1 MGEGTFFAI
10 GPSKTERGP
19 ISPPFPLGET
29 RPTHAGAVKA
39 VLPRSIRPRSI
50 ASQLVILFTLTSAL
64 LLFCGLGG
72 FYLIVVQHA
81 FEEDNEF
88 LADRVSALET
98 ELGQTGGL
106 GRLIAALRDTHEG
119 TVEAFWVRV
128 IDPSGKIIAET
139 PQMSA
144 FLPPSAF
151 PSPTI
156 APSPL
161 RPKNYR
167 IDKKWFSLVA
177 RGEQTDGQPY
187 LLHIAQDRSG
197 DEEFATQFA
206 LVLGG
211 ALLFGVGAS
220 AVIAIAVTKRGLR
233 PLQQMTQSL
242 ERIDPNHL
250 NERLSRATW
259 PRELQPVA
267 TAFDAMLARLEN
279 SFTRLSQFS
288 ADLAH
293 ELRTP
298 ISNIRGEAEVTL
310 TRPRTPEDYR
320 DVIESITGECERLS
334 GIVENL
340 LFLARA
346 EATDRQ
352 IEKEIFRARPAIEK
366 IASYYRTIAEDRG
379 ISITN
384 EGEGDV
390 YADPV
395 LFDRALSN
403 LLDNA
408 LRFTPDRGKIT
419 IRSQSKNGR
428 TELAVGDTGCGIA
441 PHHLS
446 RIFDRFYR
454 VDSSRSSKGT
464 GLGLALVKSITD
476 LHGGSATATSELN
489 HGTTVTLT
497 FPGQNNS
504 VAQNRLPARS

>member
-1 MGEGTFFAI
+1 MGEGTLLAN
-10 GPSKTERGP
+10 GRSKTECGFLSR
-19 ISPPFPLGET
+19 SLPPGET
-29 RPTHAGAVKA
+29 HPAHAGAVRA
-39 VLPRSIRPRSI
+39 VLQWSTRPRSI
-50 ASQLVILFTLTSAL
+50 ASQLVLLFTLAAAL
-64 LLFCGLGG
+64 LLSCGLGT

-88 LADRVSALET
+88 LADRLSALES
-98 ELGQTGGL
+98 ELSQSGGL
-106 GRLIAALRDTHEG
+106 GRLTSTLRGAHENA
-119 TVEAFWVRV
+119 VEAYWVRV
-128 IDPSGKIIAET
+128 INPSGKIIAET
-139 PQMSA
+139 PQMSV
-144 FLPPSAF
+144 FLPPSVF
-151 PSPTI
+151 PSPTV
-156 APSPL
+156 APSPFN
-161 RPKNYR
+161 PKNYR
-167 IDKKWFSLVA
+167 IGRKLFSLVA
-177 RGEQTDGQPY
+177 TSEETDGQPY
-187 LLHIAQDRSG
+187 LLQVAQDRSR
-197 DEEFATQFA
+197 DKEFATQFA

-211 ALLFGVGAS
+211 ALLLGITLS
-220 AVIAIAVTKRGLR
+220 AMIAIAVTKRGLR

-242 ERIDPNHL
+242 QRIDPNHL
-250 NERLSRATW
+250 NERLGRTTW
-259 PRELQPVA
+259 PRELRPVA
-267 TAFDAMLARLEN
+267 TAFDEMLGRLEN

-310 TRPRTPEDYR
+310 TRPRTSEDYR
-320 DVIESITGECERLS
+320 NVIESITGECERLS

-346 EATDRQ
+346 EAADRQ
-352 IEKEIFRARPAIEK
+352 IEKDAFPARPAIEK
-366 IASYYRTIAEDRG
+366 IASYYRTIAEERG

-384 EGEGDV
+384 EGDGDV
-390 YADPV
+390 YADPL

-419 IRSQSKNGR
+419 IRSHSKNGR
-428 TELAVGDTGCGIA
+428 TELAVEDTGCGIA

-446 RIFDRFYR
+446 RIFDRFYQ

-476 LHGGSATATSELN
+476 LHGGSATATSQLDR
-489 HGTTVTLT
+489 GTTVTLT

-504 VAQNRLPARS
+504 VAENKLPASS